1 MLCEYLWKN
10 IIRFLCVIKIKFV
23 LWLLWLEKSAF
34 SLAALLL
41 KSRTLH
47 LNVFLRLSCDHPFS
61 CLFFWVVVVCV
72 LPVAQ
77 KQAPSIR
84 PVAHYRYSQLWRSD
98 RQAFPEAGKWKEMG
112 SNDLLFLWQHQYF
125 PWPVLLENQW
135 HPLPPISSNIIL
147 LAGMW
152 VCDQCLFLSLRVYTI
167 DSSERIDMAWNY
179 IHSYL

>member
-10 IIRFLCVIKIKFV
+10 IIRFLCVIKIKFI

-41 KSRTLH
+41 KSWTLH

-98 RQAFPEAGKWKEMG
+98 RLRHFQR
-112 SNDLLFLWQHQYF
+112 
-125 PWPVLLENQW
+125 LENEKRWEVMICFFSDSINIFLGQCCW
-135 HPLPPISSNIIL
+135 KTSGTPFPPFLVISYCQL
-147 LAGMW
+147 VW
-152 VCDQCLFLSLRVYTI
+152 VCDQCLLSLRVYTI
-167 DSSERIDMAWNY
+167 DSSERIDMTWNY